1 MSASTASHSSETN
14 DSGDGLPDWV
24 GYWHVQSWDGH
35 APTAPT
41 YYAATPESWDVVT
54 WDGGPDPYV
63 APHPIL
69 DARSRRI
76 VLKDEGEPDKNAEQ
90 WRAEVEDGVL
100 RVTAVTGPHEGAV
113 GVAERIDTNPRTS
126 PPHAQEETSR

>member
-90 WRAEVEDGVL
+90 WRAEGGDGGL
-100 RVTAVTGPHEGAV
+100 RGKAATGAPEGAV
-113 GVAERIDTNPRTS
+113 GGGARIDTNTRPS
-126 PPHAQEETSR
+126 PPPTPEETSH